1 MRILIADDRAENRYL
16 LEQILKSAG
25 HEVTSTADGAAFL
38 EAARASR
45 HDVFISDILMP
56 GMDGFA
62 LCRALKSDPALSAT
76 PFVFYTATYTDPKDE
91 QFALSLGA
99 DRFLVKPVE
108 PADLIAVVE
117 ALGGTTGRRAAPA
130 TASGSETVFLQ
141 QYNRTLVEK
150 LESKMLELEK
160 AHTALTESERKFREI
175 FENSSDCIF
184 LVRVGADG
192 AFTYEDINHAEEL
205 CTGTRADTVRGRR
218 PDEVLSPEAA
228 EAATARYRACLLAR
242 RPVNFEQSTRAGGEE
257 RIYHTLLVPIA
268 DADGHTYRIAGFS
281 RDITEER
288 AAAAARDR
296 LERELGDARR
306 LEALGQLA
314 GTIAHDFNNIL
325 MAIQGN
331 AELLKPSVAKASDA
345 ASQESLG
352 DLLAAVRRGRDLV
365 GQILAH
371 FRRSPAQRRP
381 IDLVGVVRETV
392 RAIRATL
399 PPNVTVDARIPAAT
413 ALVLA
418 DESRIHQLAL
428 NLCTNAVQAMPDGG
442 TLGVTLEVR
451 DLDADGKRGRCV
463 RLSVADT
470 GQGIDPAVRDRMFEP
485 LVSTKGPGKGTGLGL
500 TAVRDIARDHHAAIT
515 VESEPGH
522 GAAFRIHFPIV
533 ALASAATSSS
543 GASALE
549 APAPRGNG
557 EPILVIDDDPAVLA
571 VVTSMLRGLHYAP
584 SPHERSE
591 TALAAILER
600 RSQWALAIVDLEM
613 PRMRG
618 PELIALVRTI
628 APRLPVLLLSGADEP
643 ESVPGVSGVL
653 RKPIDLDALGH
664 AVARTLAQRSS
675 GTS

>member
-16 LEQILKSAG
+16 LEQILQSAG
-25 HEVTSTADGAAFL
+25 HSVTSTADGAAFL
-38 EAARASR
+38 DEARR
-45 HDVFISDILMP
+45 QRYDLFVSDILMP

-62 LCRALKSDPALSAT
+62 LCRALKSDPTLASV

-108 PADLIAVVE
+108 PDTLIAIVE
-117 ALGGTTGRRAAPA
+117 ELGAAPARRAAA
-130 TASGSETVFLQ
+130 RTESGSETVFLQ
-141 QYNRTLVEK
+141 QYNRTLIEK

-160 AHTALTESERKFREI
+160 THAALAESERKFREI
-175 FENSSDCIF
+175 FEHSSDCIF
-184 LVRVGADG
+184 LVRVSPDG
-192 AFTYEDINHAEEL
+192 GFAYEDINHAEEL
-205 CTGTRADTVRGRR
+205 CTGTLADSVRGRT
-218 PDEVLSPEAA
+218 PEDVLGPEAA
-228 EAATARYRACLLAR
+228 EAAKARYRACLLAK
-242 RPVNFEQSTRAGGEE
+242 RPVSFEQSTRSQGAE

-281 RDITEER
+281 RDITDER

-296 LERELGDARR
+296 LERELADARR

-331 AELLKPSVAKASDA
+331 AELLKPSIAKLGDA
-345 ASQESLG
+345 TSQESLG

-365 GQILAH
+365 AQILAH
-371 FRRSPAQRRP
+371 CRRTPAQRRP
-381 IDLVGVVRETV
+381 IDLAGVVQETL
-392 RAIRATL
+392 RAIRTTL
-399 PPNVTVDARIPAAT
+399 PPNVTVDARIPATT

-428 NLCTNAVQAMPDGG
+428 NLCTNAVQAMPEGG
-442 TLGVTLEVR
+442 TLRVSLEVR
-451 DLDADGKRGRCV
+451 DVDALGKRGRCV

-470 GQGIDPAVRDRMFEP
+470 GHGIDPAVRDRIFDP

-515 VESEPGH
+515 VESAPGD
-522 GAAFRIHFPIV
+522 GATFRVHFPIV
-533 ALASAATSSS
+533 ALTGAATSSS
-543 GASALE
+543 GTSPLE

-557 EPILVIDDDPAVLA
+557 ESILVIDDDPAVLA
-571 VVTSMLRGLHYAP
+571 VVTSMLRDLQYAP

-600 RSQWALAIVDLEM
+600 PSQWSLAIVDLEM

-618 PELIALVRTI
+618 PELVALVRTI
-628 APRLPVLLLSGADEP
+628 APRLPILLLSGADEP
-643 ESVPGVSGVL
+643 ESIPGVSGTL

-664 AVARTLAQRSS
+664 AVAAVRMRSS
-675 GTS
+675 PR